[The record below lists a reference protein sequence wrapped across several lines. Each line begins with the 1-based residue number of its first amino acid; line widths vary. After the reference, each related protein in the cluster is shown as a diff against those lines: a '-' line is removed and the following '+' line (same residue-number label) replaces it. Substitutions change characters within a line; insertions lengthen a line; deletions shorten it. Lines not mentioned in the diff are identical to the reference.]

1 MKNYSDITEGDRS
14 RIFADPKSYESDPL
28 ARYLARTWR
37 GWLVLAVLV
46 GAVIYARSVFEDTA
60 RAGIESASA
69 AFGRFS
75 EDLEQVDTLKLQ
87 LAESSLEP
95 EKASQVAK
103 NLDDVRKRVAAQA
116 KALVDMRDPYRSL
129 VLPLLISKGEASA
142 ELTAALPPLALT
154 SDKLQPQELSQLI
167 KDGIALQKARQAL
180 EAGAPDARQQLM
192 QLTSGTSPF
201 AVLAAKSLARMVV
214 LASAPGLTAGTGAAT
229 QMSSSSTGAASFN
242 LGTAD
247 AQTVDAQTADAK
259 TAAPKNSK
267 AEALAALESLKQRV
281 PEFSPLLEKDLEA
294 LS

>member
-14 RIFADPKSYESDPL
+14 NIFADPKSYESDPI

-87 LAESSLEP
+87 LAESSLDP
-95 EKASQVAK
+95 EKASEVAK

-142 ELTAALPPLALT
+142 ELAAALPPLALT
-154 SDKLQPQELSQLI
+154 ADKLQPEELAQLV
-167 KDGIALQKARQAL
+167 KDGMALQKARQAL
-180 EAGAPDARQQLM
+180 EAGEPDARQQLM
-192 QLTSGTSPF
+192 QLTAGTSPY
-201 AVLAAKSLARMVV
+201 ALLAAKSLARMVV
-214 LASAPGLTAGTGAAT
+214 LDGAPGLAVGTGSTIQAG
-229 QMSSSSTGAASFN
+229 SSAASTSTVN
-242 LGTAD
+242 TSTVNTAS
-247 AQTVDAQTADAK
+247 VDPK
-259 TAAPKNSK
+259 TAK
-267 AEALAALESLKQRV
+267 AEALAAIESLKQRV

-294 LS
+294 LR